1 LNANKEAELLQ
12 IVEKIINLDPAMRF
26 AAILDLNGKI
36 LEGIMKEN
44 KTFVITYTKLDGESV
59 TRNGKWTDKCKEFIA
74 KQGHKCLTYIDLD
87 NNNDYRMA
95 TNKITDWNIKWN

>member
-1 LNANKEAELLQ
+1 
-12 IVEKIINLDPAMRF
+12 
-26 AAILDLNGKI
+26 
-36 LEGIMKEN
+36 MKEN

-95 TNKITDWNIKWN
+95 TNQITDWNIKWNCALSPQGNNTHCVYNDETDPMHDECVYCGQPQERK

>member
-1 LNANKEAELLQ
+1 MLSGRKKER
-12 IVEKIINLDPAMRF
+12 KKMD
-26 AAILDLNGKI
+26 
-36 LEGIMKEN
+36 KEN
-44 KTFVITYTKLDGESV
+44 KTFVITYTKLDGESI

-95 TNKITDWNIKWN
+95 TDKITDWSIKWN